1 MFVNYGTSSFSQ
13 PIVQNCGFDTS
24 RTWGIINSPDSRST
38 NNNLFNNN
46 SYNCIWNIQA
56 PRGSYLTLQ
65 VTDFDLAL
73 PNDKL
78 FILQPANCLPFVT
91 TFTHPPFYSGERPPA
106 SMSLPLYQDSVAI
119 YFYAKADTRARGFS
133 IAWNTTYP
141 AAVDCSQV
149 VDHFLDY
156 PPLISHK
163 FVKNCGYDLTLE
175 DTIHY
180 PPLPTLEY
188 YEPQNVYCVW
198 TIYGPPGAH
207 LALNFSS
214 SHIGN
219 TAHHLTILSPNNCS
233 LVAHIAGQQAAM
245 NSLHV
250 NSNEVALYFVASN
263 MLPYTEFWLN
273 WTAVV
278 NVQPPKVGTTVS
290 AESSSEAGQ
299 VGQYRG
305 SAVSPQ
311 V

>member
-133 IAWNTTYP
+133 IAWYTTYP
-141 AAVDCSQV
+141 AAMDCSQV

-163 FVKNCGYDLTLE
+163 FVIRTK
-175 DTIHY
+175 
-180 PPLPTLEY
+180 
-188 YEPQNVYCVW
+188 
-198 TIYGPPGAH
+198 
-207 LALNFSS
+207 
-214 SHIGN
+214 
-219 TAHHLTILSPNNCS
+219 
-233 LVAHIAGQQAAM
+233 
-245 NSLHV
+245 
-250 NSNEVALYFVASN
+250 
-263 MLPYTEFWLN
+263 
-273 WTAVV
+273 
-278 NVQPPKVGTTVS
+278 
-290 AESSSEAGQ
+290 
-299 VGQYRG
+299 
-305 SAVSPQ
+305 
-311 V
+311 